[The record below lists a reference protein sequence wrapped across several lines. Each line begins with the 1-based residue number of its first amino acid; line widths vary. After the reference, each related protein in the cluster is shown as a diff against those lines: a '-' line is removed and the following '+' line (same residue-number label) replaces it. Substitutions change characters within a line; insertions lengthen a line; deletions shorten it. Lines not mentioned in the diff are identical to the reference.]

1 VLCKSS
7 GGGGLCVDVARG
19 LFHTLGMNDET
30 QIWCISLEIADQH
43 VTAFEQV
50 LEPLV
55 DSLMWTVDEPRGIQ
69 RMEGFT
75 TAAPDPDA
83 VTAALKAMADTLG
96 VDAPDAHIAELAPR
110 DWVAENLKG
119 FPPIDVGRFFIYASH
134 IDERPLAGRI
144 PMRIDPGAAFGTGT
158 HATTSGCLQAIED
171 LGRRHTFER
180 PLDVGTGSGI
190 LAIAM
195 AKLWKLSVLGTDI
208 DPTAVRVA
216 AENALLNGVADLLD
230 LRTGPG
236 FKPVSERARFDLIV
250 ANILARPLTALAPGL
265 ARRLTPGGYAV
276 LSGLIVRDE
285 RFVLA
290 PYLAQGLKLERRYVR
305 DGWLTLV
312 LRKRG

>member
-1 VLCKSS
+1 MS
-7 GGGGLCVDVARG
+7 DQ
-19 LFHTLGMNDET
+19 T

-55 DSLMWTVDEPRGIQ
+55 DSLMWTVDEPRGVQ
-69 RMEGFT
+69 RMQGFT
-75 TAAPDPDA
+75 TVQPDPNVIA
-83 VTAALKAMADTLG
+83 AALQVMADSLG
-96 VDAPDAHIAELAPR
+96 VDAPTAQIEELAPR
-110 DWVAENLKG
+110 DWVAENLKD
-119 FPPIDVGRFFIYASH
+119 FPPIDAGRFFIYASH
-134 IDERPLAGRI
+134 VDERPLPGRI

-171 LGRRHTFER
+171 LGRRHTFEK

-195 AKLWKLSVLGTDI
+195 AKLWNLKILGTDI

-216 AENALLNGVADLLD
+216 GENAQLNDVANLLD
-230 LRTGPG
+230 YRAGPG
-236 FKPVSERARFDLIV
+236 FKPISDRARFDLIV
-250 ANILARPLTALAPGL
+250 ANILARPLTALAPGM
-265 ARRLTPGGYAV
+265 ARRLVPGGYAV

-290 PYLAQGLKLERRYVR
+290 AYLAQGLKLQRRYVR

-312 LRKRG
+312 LKKRG

>member
-1 VLCKSS
+1 
-7 GGGGLCVDVARG
+7 
-19 LFHTLGMNDET
+19 MNEES
-30 QIWCISLEIADQH
+30 QIWCISLKIAGQH
-43 VTAFEQV
+43 VSAFEQV

-55 DSLMWTVDEPRGIQ
+55 ESLMWTVDEPSGLQ

-75 TAAPDPDA
+75 TTEPDPA
-83 VTAALKAMADTLG
+83 TITHALDVMAGCLG
-96 VDAPDAHIAELAPR
+96 IDAPAARIEELTPR

-134 IDERPLAGRI
+134 VDERPLLGRI

-171 LGRRHTFER
+171 LGKCHRFKR

-195 AKLWKLSVLGTDI
+195 VKLWKLAVQGTDI

-216 AENALLNGVADLLD
+216 RENATLNGVANLLD
-230 LRTGPG
+230 FQTGAG
-236 FKPVSERARFDLIV
+236 FKPVSDRARFDLIV
-250 ANILARPLTALAPGL
+250 ANILARPLTSIAPDL
-265 ARRLTPGGYAV
+265 ARHLLPGGYAV

-285 RFVLA
+285 RFVLGA
-290 PYLAQGLKLERRYVR
+290 YLAQGLVLERRYVR
-305 DGWLTLV
+305 NDWLTLV
-312 LRKRG
+312 LKKRG

>member
-1 VLCKSS
+1 MSEES
-7 GGGGLCVDVARG
+7 
-19 LFHTLGMNDET
+19 
-30 QIWCISLEIADQH
+30 QIWCIFLEIADQH

-55 DSLMWTVDEPRGIQ
+55 DSLMWTVDEPSGLQ

-75 TAAPDPDA
+75 TTEPDP
-83 VTAALKAMADTLG
+83 TAIARALDVMAGCLG
-96 VDAPDAHIAELAPR
+96 IDAPTARIEELPPR

-134 IDERPLAGRI
+134 VDERPLPGRI

-171 LGRRHTFER
+171 LGKCHRFKM

-195 AKLWKLSVLGTDI
+195 AKLWKLTVQGTDI

-216 AENALLNGVADLLD
+216 RENAVLNGVANLLD
-230 LRTGPG
+230 FQTGAG
-236 FKPVSERARFDLIV
+236 FKPVADRARFDLIV
-250 ANILARPLTALAPGL
+250 ANILARPLTMIAPDL
-265 ARRLTPGGYAV
+265 ARHLLPGGYAV

-285 RFVLA
+285 RFVVA
-290 PYLAQGLKLERRYVR
+290 AYLAQGLVLERRYVR
-305 DGWLTLV
+305 NDWLTLV
-312 LRKRG
+312 LKKRG

>member
-1 VLCKSS
+1 MT
-7 GGGGLCVDVARG
+7 D
-19 LFHTLGMNDET
+19 DT
-30 QIWCISLEIADQH
+30 QIWSISLEIADQH
-43 VTAFEQV
+43 VTAFEQA

-55 DSLMWTVDEPRGIQ
+55 DSLMWTVDEPRGVQ
-69 RMEGFT
+69 RMQGYT
-75 TAAPDPDA
+75 TTEPDPATISSALAA
-83 VTAALKAMADTLG
+83 VAESLG
-96 VDAPDAHIAELAPR
+96 IDAPETTVEELAPR
-110 DWVAENLKG
+110 DWVAENLKE
-119 FPPIDVGRFFIYASH
+119 FPPIDAGRFFIYASH
-134 IDERPLAGRI
+134 VEERPLPGRI

-171 LGRRHTFER
+171 LGRRHEFVR

-195 AKLWKLSVLGTDI
+195 AKLWKLEVLGTDI

-216 AENALLNGVADLLD
+216 RENAHLNGVANLLD
-230 LRTGPG
+230 FRAGPG
-236 FKPVSERARFDLIV
+236 FKPISDHARFDLIV

-265 ARRLTPGGYAV
+265 ARRLSAGGYAV

-290 PYLAQGLKLERRYVR
+290 AYLAQGLKLKRRYVR

-312 LRKRG
+312 LKKRG